1 MINLLLDSSNV
12 YLSVGIMKDD
22 LLLDFTS
29 YESWQTQSENMV
41 PEIDKLFKKHNIIRN
56 DIDGVVVAIGPG
68 SYTGVRIAL
77 TIAKVMALAL
87 DIPVYPVSSLHIL
100 KEDNKSSICLI
111 NARSGRSYFGVYQG
125 SKVIVADCIKT
136 NDEVINYI
144 NEHPDYSICGDVKY
158 LGYKNKNTNVCQQMV
173 SLFNDLKPCEK
184 HLGLKPIYMKD

>member
-12 YLSVGIMKDD
+12 YLSVGVMKDD
-22 LLLDFTS
+22 SLLDFTS

-41 PEIDKLFKKHNIIRN
+41 PEIDKLLKKHNITRN

-100 KEDNKSSICLI
+100 KDDDKPSICLI

-125 SKVIVADCIKT
+125 SKVIISDCIKT
-136 NDEVINYI
+136 NDEVIDYI
-144 NEHPDYSICGDVKY
+144 NEHKEYSICGDVKY
-158 LGYKNKNTNVCQQMV
+158 LGFENKNTNVCQQMV
-173 SLFNDLKPCEK
+173 SLFKDLKPCENS
-184 HLGLKPIYMKD
+184 LGLKPVYMKD

>member
-1 MINLLLDSSNV
+1 MIILLLDSSNV
-12 YLSVGIMKDD
+12 YLSVGVMKDD
-22 LLLDFTS
+22 SLLDFTS

-41 PEIDKLFKKHNIIRN
+41 PEIDRLLKKHNIARN
-56 DIDGVVVAIGPG
+56 EINGVVVAIGPG

-87 DIPVYPVSSLHIL
+87 DIPVYPISSLHIL
-100 KEDNKSSICLI
+100 KDGDKPSICLI

-158 LGYKNKNTNVCQQMV
+158 LGYENKNTNVCQQMV
-173 SLFNDLKPCEK
+173 SLFNNLKPCDN